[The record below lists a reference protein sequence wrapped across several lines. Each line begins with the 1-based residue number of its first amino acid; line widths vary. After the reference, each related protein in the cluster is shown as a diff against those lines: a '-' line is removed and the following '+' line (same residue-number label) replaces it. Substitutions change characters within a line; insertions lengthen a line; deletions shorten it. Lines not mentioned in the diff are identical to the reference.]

1 MPDTTLHPPALW
13 YSTCDQPAVYLHQSS
28 PLSPGPPAREPQLSR
43 PPRLTDL
50 AGEGKGGQYP
60 VGVYVQGV
68 PGSCR
73 HMRRQGCKMQARV
86 EGLYV
91 LQGFIHAVVRQD
103 QRSHRLGS
111 IQESLQQ
118 SEQHSYIGRSPAYL
132 VQLLR
137 LL

>member
-1 MPDTTLHPPALW
+1 M
-13 YSTCDQPAVYLHQSS
+13 
-28 PLSPGPPAREPQLSR
+28 
-43 PPRLTDL
+43 
-50 AGEGKGGQYP
+50 
-60 VGVYVQGV
+60 GVYVQGV

-73 HMRRQGCKMQARV
+73 HMGRQGCKMQARM

-118 SEQHSYIGRSPAYL
+118 SEQNSRTGRWPIWCGC
-132 VQLLR
+132 
-137 LL
+137 